1 MIERTGFIE
10 SIESWCKDPAAISND
25 RLLGALVTLRLL
37 SSEVYRLLGPKSNR
51 VRAGELHTLE
61 SLLAIINSRIEE
73 WELRWLAIA
82 DQGTCPSS
90 VFMVWSSG

>member
-1 MIERTGFIE
+1 MIERNSFIE
-10 SIESWCKDPAAISND
+10 SIESWCKHPAAISND

-37 SSEVYRLLGPKSNR
+37 SSEVYRLLGPQSNT

-73 WELRWLAIA
+73 WESKWLAAA
-82 DQGTCPSS
+82 DQGTHFLPSS
-90 VFMVWSSG
+90 KARPSS